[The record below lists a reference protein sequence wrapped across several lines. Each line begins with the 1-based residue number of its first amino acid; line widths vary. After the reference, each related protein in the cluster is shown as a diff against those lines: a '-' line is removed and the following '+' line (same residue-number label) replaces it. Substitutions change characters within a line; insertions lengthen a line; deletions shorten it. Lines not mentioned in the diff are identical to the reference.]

1 MNRATSRS
9 PTRGGTTLRCVMI
22 LLVGAFAVG
31 LGAAAS
37 LEAQVAPALSPPGDS
52 LPGTPPPIDISP
64 GGAFLRAALFPGW
77 GHAAIGSYTRG
88 GFYFGAQAATLYTLL
103 RTRTRIGT
111 VQDRVRLMEQ
121 VVLTELSSA
130 GITDPEAVQEALDDD
145 GRVNRVR
152 RLLDSRKEQQEDLI
166 ALSIFLVLL
175 SAADAYV
182 SAHLARFPDP
192 LELETNVTGAGLV
205 EIGFRVPL
213 PN

>member
-1 MNRATSRS
+1 M
-9 PTRGGTTLRCVMI
+9 RCVMI

-37 LEAQVAPALSPPGDS
+37 LEAQVAPALSPPRDS
-52 LPGTPPPIDISP
+52 LPGTPPPIDVSP

>member
-1 MNRATSRS
+1 M
-9 PTRGGTTLRCVMI
+9 
-22 LLVGAFAVG
+22 
-31 LGAAAS
+31 
-37 LEAQVAPALSPPGDS
+37 
-52 LPGTPPPIDISP
+52 
-64 GGAFLRAALFPGW
+64 
-77 GHAAIGSYTRG
+77 
-88 GFYFGAQAATLYTLL
+88 
-103 RTRTRIGT
+103 
-111 VQDRVRLMEQ
+111 MEQ